1 MSAGEGRDSTRR
13 SAPSDAE
20 LDRAAPRAGGGREVR
35 VGAFVLLGIVAFLSV
50 LFLLTDPATFRGR
63 YIVSTEVEDAAGI
76 RRGDPVQMRGVNI
89 GRVHRFELVPE
100 GVSIALEI
108 DGRWPIPSDSRARLA
123 GADLLGGRT
132 VEIVPGQSPTDLVAG
147 DIMPGESASGIMDV
161 ADEMGGEVRVVL
173 DRMRELLDETAI
185 ASIHGSIGELE
196 ELLGVLTAVTQEQ
209 RGELARISSSLGRS
223 AGRVEEL
230 VEREEIDRS
239 LARADSTLAQLQEA
253 GGNLTRA
260 TGSLE
265 TILGRIES
273 GEGTLGRLT
282 SEDELYVALSETLEE
297 VRGLVHDF
305 RENPRRYI
313 RFSIF

>member
-1 MSAGEGRDSTRR
+1 MSTGEGREAPRR
-13 SAPSDAE
+13 NAPSDAE
-20 LDRAAPRAGGGREVR
+20 LDRAAPRAGGGREIR

-89 GRVHRFELVPE
+89 GRVHRFELVPN
-100 GVSIALEI
+100 GVSISLEI

-132 VEIVPGQSPTDLVAG
+132 VEIVPGQSPTAMVAG
-147 DIMPGESASGIMDV
+147 DVMPGESASGIMDV
-161 ADEMGGEVRVVL
+161 ADEMGAEARVVL
-173 DRMRELLDETAI
+173 ERMRDLLDATAI
-185 ASIHGSIGELE
+185 ESIHGSIGELE
-196 ELLGVLTAVTQEQ
+196 ELIGTLTAVTREQ
-209 RGELARISSSLGRS
+209 RGELARLSSSLGRS
-223 AGRVEEL
+223 AERVEEI

-253 GGNLTRA
+253 GANLTRA

-282 SEDELYVALSETLEE
+282 TEEDLYIGLNETLEE
-297 VRGLVHDF
+297 VRSLVRDF
-305 RENPRRYI
+305 QENPRRYI
-313 RFSIF
+313 RLSIF

>member
-1 MSAGEGRDSTRR
+1 MSTGEGRESARR
-13 SAPSDAE
+13 NVPSDAE
-20 LDRAAPRAGGGREVR
+20 LDRAAPRAGGGREIQ
-35 VGAFVLLGIVAFLSV
+35 VGAFVLLGVVAFLSV

-63 YIVSTEVEDAAGI
+63 YIVSTEVENAAGI

-89 GRVHRFELVPE
+89 GRVHRFELVPN

-108 DGRWPIPSDSRARLA
+108 DGRWPIPADSRARLA

-132 VEIVPGQSPTDLVAG
+132 VEIVPGESPTALRAG
-147 DIMPGESASGIMDV
+147 DVMPGEAASGIMDM
-161 ADEMGGEVRVVL
+161 ADEMGAEARVVL
-173 DRMRELLDETAI
+173 DRMRELLDATAI
-185 ASIHGSIGELE
+185 ESIHGSIGELE
-196 ELLGVLTAVTQEQ
+196 ELLGALTAVTQEQ

-223 AGRVEEL
+223 AERVEGL

-282 SEDELYVALSETLEE
+282 AEEDLYVGLNETLEE
-297 VRGLVHDF
+297 VRTLVRDF
-305 RENPRRYI
+305 QENPRRYI
-313 RFSIF
+313 RLSIF

>member
-1 MSAGEGRDSTRR
+1 MSSGEGRESTRR
-13 SAPSDAE
+13 NAPSDAE

-35 VGAFVLLGIVAFLSV
+35 VGAFVLMGIVAFLSV

-63 YIVSTEVEDAAGI
+63 YIVSTQVEDAAGI

-100 GVSIALEI
+100 GVSISLEI

-132 VEIVPGQSPTDLVAG
+132 VEIVPGQAPTNLAAG
-147 DIMPGESASGIMDV
+147 DVMPGESASGIMDV
-161 ADEMGGEVRVVL
+161 ADEMGAEARVVL
-173 DRMRELLDETAI
+173 DRMRELLDEAAI
-185 ASIHGSIGELE
+185 ESIHSSIGELD
-196 ELLGVLTAVTQEQ
+196 ELLGALTAVTQEQ
-209 RGELARISSSLGRS
+209 RGELVRLSSSLGRS
-223 AGRVEEL
+223 AERVEEI

-282 SEDELYVALSETLEE
+282 AEDELYVGLSETLED
-297 VRGLVHDF
+297 VRSLVRDIQ
-305 RENPRRYI
+305 ENPRRYI
-313 RFSIF
+313 SFSIF